1 MDQNEK
7 EKYEE
12 LKKYSENLSHEL
24 LTPLTV
30 IRSKAE
36 LLLQSENLSE
46 SDLKNI
52 DSILKTVAKL
62 SRLNR
67 GLILL
72 SKIKND
78 QFIDREEIALVD
90 VVMESLE
97 LMEDQ
102 IRHMELSI
110 RIDKQAETHLH
121 SNSNLVHILFNNL
134 IKNACVHNV
143 QGGYVLVK
151 FFADKVVIENSG
163 LQNEKD
169 EADLFHRFTSDD
181 DRMDSLGLGLSI
193 VKNICEK
200 LNFQISYT
208 SREDIHNLELFLP
221 S

>member
-1 MDQNEK
+1 MSEDL

-12 LKKYSENLSHEL
+12 LKRYSENLSHEL
-24 LTPLTV
+24 LTPLTI

-46 SDLKNI
+46 SDLRNI
-52 DSILKTVAKL
+52 DVILKTVGKL

-78 QFIDREEIALVD
+78 QFIDREELDLSEVIS
-90 VVMESLE
+90 ESLE

-102 IRHMELSI
+102 IRHMELSV
-110 RIDKQAETHLH
+110 RIEMKSKTKIY

-143 QGGYVLVK
+143 NGGYIKVSLYE
-151 FFADKVVIENSG
+151 DKVVIENSG
-163 LQNEKD
+163 LKNDISES
-169 EADLFHRFTSDD
+169 DLFHRFTSGD
-181 DRMDSLGLGLSI
+181 DRIDSLGLGLSI

-200 LNFQISYT
+200 LNFTTHYT
-208 SREDIHNLELFLP
+208 TEEDLHFFVLKLN
-221 S
+221 

>member
-1 MDQNEK
+1 MADAN

-12 LKKYSENLSHEL
+12 LKRYSENLSHEL

-46 SDLKNI
+46 SDLNNI
-52 DSILKTVAKL
+52 DVILKTVGKL

-78 QFIDREEIALVD
+78 QFIDREEILLSEVIS
-90 VVMESLE
+90 ESLE

-102 IRHMELSI
+102 IRHSELSI
-110 RIDKQAETHLH
+110 RIDLKSPTKIY

-134 IKNACVHNV
+134 IKNACIHNV
-143 QGGYVLVK
+143 KGGYIKVSL
-151 FFADKVVIENSG
+151 FEDKVIIENSG
-163 LQNEKD
+163 LRNEKS
-169 EADLFHRFTSDD
+169 ESDLFHRFTSGD
-181 DRMDSLGLGLSI
+181 DRVDSLGLGLSI

-200 LNFQISYT
+200 LQFKVKYT
-208 SREDIHNLELFLP
+208 TQEDIHFFELHF
-221 S
+221 SK